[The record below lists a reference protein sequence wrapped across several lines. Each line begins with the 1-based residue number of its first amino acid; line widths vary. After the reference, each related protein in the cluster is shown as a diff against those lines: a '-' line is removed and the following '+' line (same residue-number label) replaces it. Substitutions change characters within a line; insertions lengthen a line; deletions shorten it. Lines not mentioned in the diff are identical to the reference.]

1 MARIAVVLFNLG
13 GPDRTESIKPFL
25 FNLFN
30 DSAII
35 SLPQPIRWCLAK
47 FISWR
52 RTRTAIKI
60 YAQLG
65 GRSPLVELTEAQAD
79 ALQMELNDLGV
90 VEVFV
95 CMRYWHPMS
104 AEIVEKVMHFA
115 PDHIVL
121 MPLYPQYSTTTT
133 GSSLQ
138 EWKKASEKA
147 KLIVSTSAVCCY
159 PTEDGWIKA
168 QVQVLEKSLE
178 KVSKDRKPRVL
189 FSAHGLPKH
198 IIKSGDPYQ
207 WQVEQTAAAIVK
219 QLGIQKLDWA
229 ICYQSR
235 VGPLEWIGPSI
246 DAELTRAAADNV
258 AVVIVPVAFVS
269 EHSETLVELD
279 IEYRREASRLGV
291 AEYIRVP
298 TVGTETAFIEGLG
311 GQVRQAVAHVGGLS
325 CGEGLGARICP
336 SDCQRCPL

>member
-104 AEIVEKVMHFA
+104 AEIVEKVMH
-115 PDHIVL
+115 PTL
-121 MPLYPQYSTTTT
+121 PR
-133 GSSLQ
+133 LQ
-138 EWKKASEKA
+138 PP
-147 KLIVSTSAVCCY
+147 I
-159 PTEDGWIKA
+159 
-168 QVQVLEKSLE
+168 
-178 KVSKDRKPRVL
+178 
-189 FSAHGLPKH
+189 
-198 IIKSGDPYQ
+198 
-207 WQVEQTAAAIVK
+207 
-219 QLGIQKLDWA
+219 
-229 ICYQSR
+229 
-235 VGPLEWIGPSI
+235 
-246 DAELTRAAADNV
+246 
-258 AVVIVPVAFVS
+258 
-269 EHSETLVELD
+269 
-279 IEYRREASRLGV
+279 
-291 AEYIRVP
+291 
-298 TVGTETAFIEGLG
+298 
-311 GQVRQAVAHVGGLS
+311 
-325 CGEGLGARICP
+325 
-336 SDCQRCPL
+336 